1 MTGFKRNFG
10 ISLLTLAFG
19 LVVLAEAAYASKF
32 TDALRKDYYNLA
44 RVQYYYSHDR
54 FAVKARAVDAGKIV
68 LPDDPAKFKVPR
80 KSRSELK
87 ARRPD
92 LMSALNKGFREQN
105 PKQASRAQTMF
116 DCWLRAAVENDEMSA
131 GNIAICRKGFLAAMK
146 AWTPPVV
153 AAPAAPA
160 APAPPPKPVAKPKPK
175 PAPPPA
181 PRAFL
186 VFFDW
191 NKANIRPD
199 AQQVLDAAVA
209 YAKRRGL
216 VRVNLAGHADRSGK
230 ASYNMGLSLRRAQ
243 AVRAAFVKLGISARD
258 ISLVGRGESQP
269 LVATAD
275 GVREPRNR
283 RVEIAF

>member
-44 RVQYYYSHDR
+44 RVQYYDSPDR
-54 FAVKARAVDAGKIV
+54 FAVKARTIDAGKIV

-80 KSRSELK
+80 NSRSELK

-116 DCWLRAAVENDEMSA
+116 DCWLRAAVERDQFSA
-131 GNIAICRKGFLAAMK
+131 KNIAICRKGFLAAMK

-160 APAPPPKPVAKPKPK
+160 PPPKPVAKPKPK
-175 PAPPPA
+175 PAPPPP
-181 PRAFL
+181 PRAVN

-191 NKANIRPD
+191 DRANIRSD
-199 AQQVLDAAVA
+199 AQRVLETAAA
-209 YAKRRGL
+209 NAKRGGFT
-216 VRVNLAGHADRSGK
+216 RVNLAGHADRSGD
-230 ASYNMGLSLRRAQ
+230 ARYNMGLSRRRAE
-243 AVRAAFVKLGISARD
+243 AVKAALVKLGLSAGN
-258 ISLVGRGESQP
+258 ISLVARGESAP
-269 LVATAD
+269 LVKTAD

-283 RVEIAF
+283 RVEITF

>member
-1 MTGFKRNFG
+1 MSDFKRNFG
-10 ISLLTLAFG
+10 ISLLILAFG
-19 LVVLAEAAYASKF
+19 LIAWPVASGASSF
-32 TDALRKDYYNLA
+32 TDALTKDYYSLA

-54 FAVKARAVDAGKIV
+54 LAVKARAAARGKIV

-87 ARRPD
+87 AHHAD

-116 DCWLRAAVENDEMSA
+116 DCWLRAAVERDQFSA
-131 GNIAICRKGFLAAMK
+131 KNIAICRKGFLAAMK

-160 APAPPPKPVAKPKPK
+160 PPPKPVAKPKPK
-175 PAPPPA
+175 PSPPPA

-209 YAKRRGL
+209 YAKRRGFT
-216 VRVNLAGHADRSGK
+216 RVDLAGHADRSGD
-230 ASYNMGLSLRRAQ
+230 ARYNMALSRRRAE
-243 AVRAAFVKLGISARD
+243 AVKAALVKLGLSAGN
-258 ISLVGRGESQP
+258 ISLVARGESAP

-283 RVEIAF
+283 RVEITF

>member
-54 FAVKARAVDAGKIV
+54 FAVKARAIDAGKIV

-92 LMSALNKGFREQN
+92 LISALNKGFREQN

-131 GNIAICRKGFLAAMK
+131 RSIAVCRKGFLGAIK
-146 AWTPPVV
+146 VWIPPVIS
-153 AAPAAPA
+153 
-160 APAPPPKPVAKPKPK
+160 APPPPPKLVARPKPK
-175 PAPPPA
+175 PAPPPP

-191 NKANIRPD
+191 DKANNRPD
-199 AQQVLDAAVA
+199 AQQALDAAAA

-230 ASYNMGLSLRRAQ
+230 ARHNMALSLRRAQ
-243 AVRAAFVKLGISARD
+243 AVRAAFVKLGISAGN

-283 RVEIAF
+283 RVEIGF

>member
-19 LVVLAEAAYASKF
+19 LVAWPVASSASSF
-32 TDALRKDYYNLA
+32 TDALTKDYFNLA
-44 RVQYYYSHDR
+44 RVQYYYTHDR
-54 FAVKARAVDAGKIV
+54 LAVKARAAARGKIV

-87 ARRPD
+87 ARHAD

-116 DCWLRAAVENDEMSA
+116 DCWLRAAVERDQMSA
-131 GNIAICRKGFLAAMK
+131 RSIAICRKGFLAAIK

-153 AAPAAPA
+153 AAAA
-160 APAPPPKPVAKPKPK
+160 APAPPPKPVAKPKLK
-175 PAPPPA
+175 PAPPPP
-181 PRAFL
+181 PRAVI

-191 NKANIRPD
+191 DRANIRSD
-199 AQQVLDAAVA
+199 AQRVLETAAA
-209 YAKRRGL
+209 HAKRRGFT
-216 VRVNLAGHADRSGK
+216 RVDLAGHADRSGK
-230 ASYNMGLSLRRAQ
+230 ASYNMRLSLRRAQ
-243 AVRAAFVKLGISARD
+243 AVRAVFIKLGISAGN
-258 ISLVGRGESQP
+258 ISVVGRGESQP

-283 RVEIAF
+283 RVEIGF

>member
-19 LVVLAEAAYASKF
+19 LVVLVEAAYASKF

-54 FAVKARAVDAGKIV
+54 FAVKARTIDAGKIV

-116 DCWLRAAVENDEMSA
+116 DCWLRAAVERDQFSA
-131 GNIAICRKGFLAAMK
+131 KNIATCRKGFLAAMK

-153 AAPAAPA
+153 AAPA

-191 NKANIRPD
+191 NKAIIRPD
-199 AQQVLDAAVA
+199 AQKVLETAAA

-216 VRVNLAGHADRSGK
+216 VRVNLAGHADRSGD
-230 ASYNMGLSLRRAQ
+230 ASYNMRLSLRRAQ
-243 AVRAAFVKLGISARD
+243 AAKAALVKLGIKAEN
-258 ISLVGRGESQP
+258 ISVVGRGESQP

>member
-1 MTGFKRNFG
+1 MSDFKRNFG

-32 TDALRKDYYNLA
+32 TDALTKDYFNLA

-54 FAVKARAVDAGKIV
+54 LAVKARAAARGKIV

-87 ARRPD
+87 ARHAD

-116 DCWLRAAVENDEMSA
+116 DCWLRAAVERDQFSA
-131 GNIAICRKGFLAAMK
+131 KNIATCRKGFLAAMK

-160 APAPPPKPVAKPKPK
+160 PPAPPPKPVAKPKPK
-175 PAPPPA
+175 PAPPPL
-181 PRAFL
+181 PRAVN

-191 NKANIRPD
+191 DRANIRGD
-199 AQQVLDAAVA
+199 AQKVLETAAA
-209 YAKRRGL
+209 NAKRGGFT
-216 VRVNLAGHADRSGK
+216 RVNLAGHADRSGD
-230 ASYNMGLSLRRAQ
+230 ARYNMGLSRRRAE
-243 AVRAAFVKLGISARD
+243 AVKAALVKLGLSAGD
-258 ISLVGRGESQP
+258 ISLVARGESAP

-283 RVEIAF
+283 RVEITF